1 MRVMAVLV
9 VMFASLVVAWRRFD
23 LGRSR
28 VGREVLVAVSGGFA
42 GAFALCAAFWV
53 QPLGNSAPFW
63 LTAASDGLLLFPL
76 IMLTHSANI
85 TVLSWLAPVLLGI
98 ELSVVF
104 LCVML
109 VVRLALRVSASGD
122 ALHTRP

>member
-1 MRVMAVLV
+1 MLALAVLV
-9 VMFASLVVAWRRFD
+9 VLLASLVVAWRRFD

-28 VGREVLVAVSGGFA
+28 VGRVVLVAVGGGFA

-53 QPLGNSAPFW
+53 QPLGNAAPFW
-63 LTAASDGLLLFPL
+63 LTAASDALLLFPL
-76 IMLTHSANI
+76 IMLTHSASI

-98 ELSVVF
+98 EFSVVL

-109 VVRLALRVSASGD
+109 VVRLALRVSDSRD
-122 ALHTRP
+122 ALHNSQ